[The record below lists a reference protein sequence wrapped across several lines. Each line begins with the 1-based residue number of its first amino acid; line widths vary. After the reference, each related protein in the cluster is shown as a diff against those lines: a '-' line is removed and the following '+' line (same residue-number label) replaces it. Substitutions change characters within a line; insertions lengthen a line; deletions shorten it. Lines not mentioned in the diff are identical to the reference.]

1 MVLIF
6 WWIPKYK
13 RETWSYFLEVM
24 YLWYVEDSKS
34 HMSSGARL
42 CDIDCERNTYS
53 QEGRAIVG
61 WGGWKK
67 LPGGVEGDFV
77 QDFILL
83 GLEIYCWV
91 CYSLNACGSILL
103 PSSPHAAESMK
114 LALTTLDLLHTRSSP
129 SLLYLRKQ
137 NPSRPGILLDCLRSP
152 HLPSHPSPRLRSTL
166 PPPPARLSP
175 FPPHLPIQATIFY
188 HRELP
193 HGSRFCPLPSASS
206 LHMTAWVCQI

>member
-91 CYSLNACGSILL
+91 CYSLNACGSSSPIYMFPEVNTVELILL
-103 PSSPHAAESMK
+103 Q
-114 LALTTLDLLHTRSSP
+114 T
-129 SLLYLRKQ
+129 
-137 NPSRPGILLDCLRSP
+137 
-152 HLPSHPSPRLRSTL
+152 
-166 PPPPARLSP
+166 
-175 FPPHLPIQATIFY
+175 F
-188 HRELP
+188 
-193 HGSRFCPLPSASS
+193 SS
-206 LHMTAWVCQI
+206 LYPRKDYFNMTVQIVFCIIYLFISCYFWVDSSKEYEDILQI